1 MIFCT
6 LRAFTK
12 NMHVAQVALMIN
24 YTSHV
29 LFKSRIDMQSCYT
42 IFPIFYPIVH
52 ENSNNKSTTNYDIS
66 WSQKRLVIDIN
77 FLNCLFYSIVS
88 LHWTGQFRSVN
99 KTLIS
104 TDLKWK
110 DQYAYS
116 VFSFKINFIFF
127 YIQRI
132 GTRTQR

>member
-1 MIFCT
+1 MNIFCT
-6 LRAFTK
+6 NKTPIIVSWFSVHSRAFTTQ
-12 NMHVAQVALMIN
+12 NMHVAQVALKIH

-42 IFPIFYPIVH
+42 KFPIFYPIVH

-66 WSQKRLVIDIN
+66 WSQKRPVIDIN

-88 LHWTGQFRSVN
+88 LHCTGHFRSVN
-99 KTLIS
+99 KPLIN
-104 TDLKWK
+104 TELKWK

-116 VFSFKINFIFF
+116 VFNF
-127 YIQRI
+127 
-132 GTRTQR
+132 